1 MGEWREGYFSE
12 IADIIMGQSP
22 KGEFCN
28 SIGSGVPLLNGPT
41 EFGIKFPTP
50 IQYTTEV
57 KKASNIN
64 DILFCVRGS
73 TTGRMNWSN
82 IEYAIG
88 RGLAS
93 IRHKKGEAYRYFL
106 KGILDFNL
114 PNLLSSATGSTFP
127 NVSRS
132 QLEEL
137 KILIPPLKEQKAIAQ
152 VLSSLD
158 DKIDLLH
165 RQNKT
170 LEEMAQTLFRQWFIE
185 EAKDEWEDVEL
196 GSVIETTSGSTPSR
210 KNMAYYDDGKY
221 AWVKSKELNGSF
233 LIDTEEKITEEALQQ
248 SSAKLLPENSI
259 LIAMYGATVGKY
271 TIISKQMTCNQAIC
285 ALKPNENYPYTF
297 LYMYVKNY
305 KDEIINM
312 AVGSAQQNISQLL
325 IKQLPICSDIKL
337 ISKFHT
343 EVEPLFQKIKSNIK
357 QVKTLEN
364 MRDTL
369 LPKLMSGEVR
379 VKL

>member
-1 MGEWREGYFSE
+1 MGEWKEYKISE
-12 IADIIMGQSP
+12 LLKIKYGKDHKKLADGNIP
-22 KGEFCN
+22 LY
-28 SIGSGVPLLNGPT
+28 GSGGIMRYVDSFLYDKESILIPRKGTLTNLFYLDEPFWTVDTLFWSKINTEIVFGKFLFYYLKTINFTNLNVGSAVPSL
-41 EFGIKFPTP
+41 
-50 IQYTTEV
+50 TTKV
-57 KKASNIN
+57 IN
-64 DILFCVRGS
+64 TIDIL
-73 TTGRMNWSN
+73 
-82 IEYAIG
+82 
-88 RGLAS
+88 L
-93 IRHKKGEAYRYFL
+93 
-106 KGILDFNL
+106 
-114 PNLLSSATGSTFP
+114 
-127 NVSRS
+127 
-132 QLEEL
+132 
-137 KILIPPLKEQKAIAQ
+137 PPLKEQKAIAK

-158 DKIDLLH
+158 DKIYLLY

-170 LEEMAQTLFRQWFIE
+170 LEELAQTLFRQWFIE
-185 EAKDEWEDVEL
+185 EAKEGWEDVEL
-196 GSVIETTSGSTPSR
+196 GSVIETTSGGTPSR
-210 KNMAYYDDGKY
+210 KNMTYYDDGKY
-221 AWVKSKELNGSF
+221 AWVKSKELHGSF

-259 LIAMYGATVGKY
+259 LIAMYGATVGEY
-271 TIISKQMTCNQAIC
+271 AIISKQMTCNQAIC

-312 AVGSAQQNISQLL
+312 AIGSAQQNISQLL

-337 ISKFHT
+337 ISKFHA

-357 QVKTLEN
+357 QVKTLKN